1 MAVLPAADR
10 SQRLSWPCRRTARSR
25 TLNAWPALMRPT
37 NPHVGQAFE
46 VPSTMWNNGI
56 FEAARLVV
64 SAEGG
69 WGRCVIRMCG
79 QRLVVV
85 RRRSKA
91 SRRPRPRRAEHK
103 EGGGTPPLPQPVL
116 NSDPDP
122 NLGPW
127 WVNRTWVRFKVRHRV
142 GPNPVNPSGPDRT
155 RT

>member
-1 MAVLPAADR
+1 MRDPYV
-10 SQRLSWPCRRTARSR
+10 WPKASCCEEK
-25 TLNAWPALMRPT
+25 
-37 NPHVGQAFE
+37 VE
-46 VPSTMWNNGI
+46 
-56 FEAARLVV
+56 
-64 SAEGG
+64 
-69 WGRCVIRMCG
+69 
-79 QRLVVV
+79 
-85 RRRSKA
+85 KA